1 MTDMITYKQASQ
13 IAFDYFNKC
22 LNVKGIAEA
31 METPAQ
37 FVFCG
42 GRKNEVNIGGITIT
56 VDKQTAKIT
65 VLKFPSKDSTQII
78 NSAKELDVLNEFTIG

>member
-1 MTDMITYKQASQ
+1 MITYKQASQ
-13 IAFDYFNKC
+13 MAFEYFDKC
-22 LNVKGIAEA
+22 LDVKGIAEA

-42 GRKNEVNIGGITIT
+42 GRKNEVNIGGVTII
-56 VDKQTAKIT
+56 VDKKTANIT
-65 VLKFPSKDSTQII
+65 VLKFPSKDSSLIV

>member
-1 MTDMITYKQASQ
+1 MITYKQASQ

-31 METPAQ
+31 METPVQ

>member
-1 MTDMITYKQASQ
+1 M
-13 IAFDYFNKC
+13 
-22 LNVKGIAEA
+22 
-31 METPAQ
+31 
-37 FVFCG
+37 
-42 GRKNEVNIGGITIT
+42 NIGGITIT

>member
-1 MTDMITYKQASQ
+1 
-13 IAFDYFNKC
+13 
-22 LNVKGIAEA
+22 

-42 GRKNEVNIGGITIT
+42 GRKNEVNIGGVTII
-56 VDKQTAKIT
+56 VDKKAANIT
-65 VLKFPSKDSTQII
+65 VLKLPSKDSSLIV

>member
-1 MTDMITYKQASQ
+1 MVTYKQASQ

-78 NSAKELDVLNEFTIG
+78 NLAKELDVLNEFTIG

>member
-1 MTDMITYKQASQ
+1 MITYKQASQ

-42 GRKNEVNIGGITIT
+42 GRKNEVNIGGVTIT

>member
-1 MTDMITYKQASQ
+1 MITYKQASQ

>member
-1 MTDMITYKQASQ
+1 MITYKQASQ
-13 IAFDYFNKC
+13 IAFDFFNKC

-31 METPAQ
+31 METPVQ

-42 GRKNEVNIGGITIT
+42 GHKNEVNIGGITIT

>member
-1 MTDMITYKQASQ
+1 MITYKQASQ

-42 GRKNEVNIGGITIT
+42 GR
-56 VDKQTAKIT
+56 
-65 VLKFPSKDSTQII
+65 
-78 NSAKELDVLNEFTIG
+78 